1 MKNENSNEDLLTSL
15 RALNKQS
22 TAETTGKVILNLLS
36 CTPYIGGG
44 FSAIAGWIGE
54 REQNRFNNEIIKALE
69 ENNNR
74 IASIEH
80 KDIDTP
86 IVGFIKFK
94 TKNLIDI
101 VKSRNVSSIA
111 DHGGGKF
118 SINFTTAINDYV
130 FQFYGSSHVEMKAC
144 SETSSNLT
152 FEVVEP
158 LPEQMTLIFTRV

>member
-1 MKNENSNEDLLTSL
+1 MKNENSNEDLLASL
-15 RALNKQS
+15 STLNKRS
-22 TAETTGKVILNLLS
+22 TVETTGKVILNLLS
-36 CTPYIGGG
+36 ITPYIGGG

-54 REQNRFNNEIIKALE
+54 REQNRINSKIIKVLE
-69 ENNNR
+69 EDNNR
-74 IASIEH
+74 IASIEF
-80 KDIDTP
+80 KEANSP

-101 VKSRNVSSIA
+101 VKSRNVSSIT

-118 SINFTTAINDYV
+118 SINFTTAISDYV
-130 FQFYGSSHVEMKAC
+130 FQFYGSSHVEMKSC